1 MTTKLIAQ
9 LLPFLI
15 SLLLFSCNQEPIP
28 TTSSF
33 VVVPGDIVVSNI
45 TNDSVVLYSSDGTF
59 KRVLYDVDNNAE
71 VPYGVGWKHDTLE
84 VMVAV
89 DGSDRVMG
97 ISAIDGST
105 RTIIQS
111 ASLSGSI
118 RGVTQLTDGS
128 ILIAESNGVE
138 KFTTTGTRVTDGFPI
153 SGGINNVENVFAKS
167 DGGFILCARG
177 GDVVRTYEAD
187 GTQENSTASGIAGTT
202 DGYGCT
208 ELDDGNIA
216 TAWSGSTDTI
226 SFYDSGLSDAG
237 YSYNDSSLLPSPRGL
252 AQLENGN
259 IIAADATYHHLV
271 EIDST
276 TGEFVGVLA
285 SSGLSTPNQIVVI
298 PDYL

>member
-1 MTTKLIAQ
+1 MSKFKKNLFTLLTTV
-9 LLPFLI
+9 
-15 SLLLFSCNQEPIP
+15 LLLSCNQDPIP

-33 VVVPGDIVVSNI
+33 VVTPGDIVVSNI
-45 TNDSVVLYSSDGTF
+45 TNDSVVLYSSDGDF
-59 KRVLYDVDNNAE
+59 KRVLYDVQNNAE

-118 RGVTQLTDGS
+118 RGVTQLVDGS

-138 KFTTTGTRVTDGFPI
+138 KFTTDGVRVTDGFPI
-153 SGGINNVENVFAKS
+153 NGGINNVENVFAKS
-167 DGGFILCARG
+167 DGGFIVCARG
-177 GDVVRTYEAD
+177 GDVVRTYQSD
-187 GTQENSTASGIAGTT
+187 GTMDDSTASGIGGTT

-208 ELDDGNIA
+208 ELDDGNIV
-216 TAWSGSTDTI
+216 TAWSGGTDTI
-226 SFYDSGLSDAG
+226 AFYDSGLNDAG
-237 YSYNDSSLLPSPRGL
+237 YSYNDSSTLPSPRGV

-276 TGEFVGVLA
+276 TGEFVGILA

-298 PDYL
+298 PDFL

>member
-1 MTTKLIAQ
+1 MPKFKKN
-9 LLPFLI
+9 LLALLI
-15 SLLLFSCNQEPIP
+15 SLLLLSCNQEPIP

-33 VVVPGDIVVSNI
+33 VVTPGDIVVSNI
-45 TNDSVVLYSSDGTF
+45 TNDSVIVYSSDGTF
-59 KRVLYDVDNNAE
+59 KRVLYDVQNNAE

-118 RGVTQLTDGS
+118 RGVTQLEDGS
-128 ILIAESNGVE
+128 ILVAESNSIE
-138 KFTTTGTRVTDGFPI
+138 KFTTDGIRVTDGFPLN
-153 SGGINNVENVFAKS
+153 GGINNVENVFAKT
-167 DGGFILCARG
+167 DGGFVVCARG
-177 GDVVRTYEAD
+177 GDVVRTYQAD
-187 GTQENSTASGIAGTT
+187 GTMDDSTASGIASTT

-208 ELDDGNIA
+208 ELDDGNIV

-226 SFYDSGLSDAG
+226 SFYDSGLVDAG
-237 YSYNDSSLLPSPRGL
+237 YSFNDSSTLPNPRGV

-259 IIAADATYHHLV
+259 IVAADATYHHLV

-276 TGEFVGVLA
+276 TGDFVGILA
-285 SSGLSTPNQIVVI
+285 SSGLSTPNQIIVI
-298 PDYL
+298 PDFL